1 MRRSTWLIF
10 APVAILA
17 LLPSAVRAEPV
28 SGLTVIG
35 YSIDAIPPVQ
45 SDDVYPVCGQGTLEF
60 INATWDYVENE
71 FGQCGGDLFMLHY
84 SGSITIP
91 AHDTIQFWL
100 ASDDGGTVQIGSQ
113 SIGRWSD
120 SGCSISYEG
129 AIDISAGT
137 YPIDAWFYENGGGT
151 CFMLA
156 WNIDDSGWTIVPPE
170 AFSGGSE
177 IVPTTTTTT
186 TVMEVA
192 TTALPPTTQATPSST
207 TTASSQATSTTIT
220 TTTSTTTTTTLPPTT
235 TTSTTTLPPTTT
247 TTTEPVPD
255 TTVPDSIYID
265 ETTTTLEPVTTTT
278 EPKTTTTTEPVPDS
292 TVPDTTLPE
301 PSEPETTTT
310 TEPETEP
317 DGATP
322 EQIIALMAD
331 VQTLTHQ
338 EPATVLPD
346 QITEIINSP
355 AFDSLTDDQLAEI
368 ADIIS
373 DAPDETKVAFE
384 NALNIF
390 SSDAYGEYVP
400 VGSIIT
406 VAQRRSIIAVGIVM
420 ALPTPVPVSRR
431 RA

>member
-1 MRRSTWLIF
+1 MRSSRWLIF

-17 LLPSAVRAEPV
+17 LLPQSVRAEPV

-45 SDDVYPVCGQGTLEF
+45 SDDVYPVCGQGTVEF

-71 FGQCGGDLFMLHY
+71 FGECGGDLFMLHY

-91 AHDTIQFWL
+91 AHETIQFWL

-113 SIGRWSD
+113 MIGTWAD
-120 SGCSISYEG
+120 QGCSISYEG
-129 AIDISAGT
+129 EIDISAGT
-137 YPIDAWFYENGGGT
+137 YPIDAWFYEHGGNT
-151 CFMLA
+151 CYMLA

-170 AFSGGSE
+170 AFSGESE
-177 IVPTTTTTT
+177 IVPDT
-186 TVMEVA
+186 TVPD
-192 TTALPPTTQATPSST
+192 TAVS
-207 TTASSQATSTTIT
+207 
-220 TTTSTTTTTTLPPTT
+220 TTTTTLPPTT
-235 TTSTTTLPPTTT
+235 TSSTIGASQTLPFVSPVIAQPETTTTST

-278 EPKTTTTTEPVPDS
+278 EPKTIPTDPVPDS

-310 TEPETEP
+310 TEPETKTK
-317 DGATP
+317 GATP

-338 EPATVLPD
+338 DPATVLPD

-355 AFDSLTDDQLAEI
+355 AFDSLTDEQLAEI

-373 DAPDETKVAFE
+373 NAPDETKMAFE

-431 RA
+431 RR

>member
-1 MRRSTWLIF
+1 VRRSTWLIF

>member
-91 AHDTIQFWL
+91 AHDTIEFWL

>member
-28 SGLTVIG
+28 TGLTVIG

>member
-1 MRRSTWLIF
+1 MARSTRHLIF
-10 APVAILA
+10 LPVAILA

-35 YSIDAIPPVQ
+35 YSIDATPPVQ
-45 SDDVYPVCGQGTLEF
+45 SDDVYPVCGQGTLQF

-129 AIDISAGT
+129 EIDISAGT

-177 IVPTTTTTT
+177 IVPDTTVPDTTT
-186 TVMEVA
+186 
-192 TTALPPTTQATPSST
+192 
-207 TTASSQATSTTIT
+207 
-220 TTTSTTTTTTLPPTT
+220 TTTTTTLPPTT
-235 TTSTTTLPPTTT
+235 TTTTTTLSPVVTQPSTTTTTTTTTTLPPTTTTTTTSTT

-255 TTVPDSIYID
+255 TTVPESIYID

-278 EPKTTTTTEPVPDS
+278 EPISIPSETITTDPVPDS
-292 TVPDTTLPE
+292 TVPDTTVPE

-310 TEPETEP
+310 TEPESEP

-338 EPATVLPD
+338 DPATVLPD

-431 RA
+431 RR

>member
-1 MRRSTWLIF
+1 VRRSTWLIF

-28 SGLTVIG
+28 TGLTVIG

>member
-1 MRRSTWLIF
+1 MRSSRWLIF

-71 FGQCGGDLFMLHY
+71 FGECGGDLFMLHY

-91 AHDTIQFWL
+91 AHETIQFWL

-113 SIGRWSD
+113 MIGTWAD
-120 SGCSISYEG
+120 QGCSISYEG
-129 AIDISAGT
+129 EIDISAGT

-156 WNIDDSGWTIVPPE
+156 WNIDYSGWTIVPPE

-177 IVPTTTTTT
+177 IVPDT
-186 TVMEVA
+186 TVPD
-192 TTALPPTTQATPSST
+192 TTVPD
-207 TTASSQATSTTIT
+207 TAVS
-220 TTTSTTTTTTLPPTT
+220 TTTTTLPPTT
-235 TTSTTTLPPTTT
+235 TSTTIGASQTLPFVSPVIAQPETTTTST

-278 EPKTTTTTEPVPDS
+278 EPKTIPTDPVPDS

-310 TEPETEP
+310 TEPETKTK
-317 DGATP
+317 GATP

-338 EPATVLPD
+338 DPATVLPD

-355 AFDSLTDDQLAEI
+355 AFDSLTDEQLAEI

-390 SSDAYGEYVP
+390 SSDAYGKYVP

-431 RA
+431 RR

>member
-1 MRRSTWLIF
+1 
-10 APVAILA
+10 
-17 LLPSAVRAEPV
+17 
-28 SGLTVIG
+28 
-35 YSIDAIPPVQ
+35 
-45 SDDVYPVCGQGTLEF
+45 
-60 INATWDYVENE
+60 
-71 FGQCGGDLFMLHY
+71 
-84 SGSITIP
+84 
-91 AHDTIQFWL
+91 
-100 ASDDGGTVQIGSQ
+100 
-113 SIGRWSD
+113 
-120 SGCSISYEG
+120 
-129 AIDISAGT
+129 
-137 YPIDAWFYENGGGT
+137 
-151 CFMLA
+151 
-156 WNIDDSGWTIVPPE
+156 
-170 AFSGGSE
+170 
-177 IVPTTTTTT
+177 
-186 TVMEVA
+186 
-192 TTALPPTTQATPSST
+192 
-207 TTASSQATSTTIT
+207 
-220 TTTSTTTTTTLPPTT
+220 
-235 TTSTTTLPPTTT
+235 
-247 TTTEPVPD
+247 
-255 TTVPDSIYID
+255 D

-278 EPKTTTTTEPVPDS
+278 EPETTTTTDPVPDT

-301 PSEPETTTT
+301 TSEPETTTT

-338 EPATVLPD
+338 DPATVLPD